1 MSRLTTTQMRCCWIV
16 TAWPTFIGQNVDGTI
31 MKIRQ
36 PSSTPGLFRRKI
48 LPSLWASLTY
58 HLFCPLLLAAEQLGG
73 VIGETPPS
81 VLPAAGLTGN
91 QESISLTFAIF
102 KTLGSLVIVIGL
114 MLLLLFWIRKMG
126 LVRVGS
132 RPEGL
137 ITVIDSQM
145 LAPKKQVSVLEVAG
159 TYLVVGLTEQRITLL
174 ATLAPNERLANAT
187 NSRKTFTPLPA
198 SFASLLNKA
207 TQGISGVKQKKDP
220 VHAE

>member
-1 MSRLTTTQMRCCWIV
+1 
-16 TAWPTFIGQNVDGTI
+16 

-36 PSSTPGLFRRKI
+36 PASTPKPSRGKI
-48 LPSLWASLTY
+48 LPSLWASLLY
-58 HLFCPLLLAAEQLGG
+58 LLFCPLLLAAEQLGG
-73 VIGETPPS
+73 GIGEPS
-81 VLPAAGLTGN
+81 PSALPAAGLTGN

-126 LVRVGS
+126 LVKVGS

-137 ITVIDSQM
+137 ITVLDSQM

-159 TYLVVGLTEQRITLL
+159 AYLVIGLTEQRITLL
-174 ATLAPNERLANAT
+174 ATLEPNERLTEAA
-187 NSRKTFTPLPA
+187 NSRKTFSPLPA

-207 TQGISGVKQKKDP
+207 TQTISAVKQKKDP
-220 VHAE
+220 STHAK